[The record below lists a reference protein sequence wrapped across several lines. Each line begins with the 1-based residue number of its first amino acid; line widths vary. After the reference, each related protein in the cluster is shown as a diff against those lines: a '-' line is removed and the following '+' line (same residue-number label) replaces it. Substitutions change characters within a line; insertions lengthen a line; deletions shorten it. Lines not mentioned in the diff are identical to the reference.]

1 MTVRPRLRRTLLACV
16 LSNVVMGAIGLTAL
30 GQSPTTNLASNC
42 APSSTC
48 QVDQSAQNLDTSTT
62 VAPPITT
69 IASAAPAADANTTS
83 STARARTRPST
94 STAAVAVD
102 DVTGIASSTAPQT
115 PARVAP
121 ATGTYSVTFKGSAS
135 VDGKAQSVPSS
146 GATTFTK
153 SGSNVVQ
160 MSPDAPGDVVL
171 VQHYGANESSLV
183 SIEMTANKTT
193 KTFVPSS
200 PVSYLQYNS
209 PAGTS
214 WTWDATSTDGKT
226 KVRATASVGGTA
238 DVVVNGEIVSLVQQT
253 TTLTMSGDINGTAK
267 LITWASPTH
276 RLPVIQRQVINATAK
291 VSWSSVKLVSD
302 VTTTFSRLSPN

>member
-1 MTVRPRLRRTLLACV
+1 MTVRPGLRRTLLACV
-16 LSNVVMGAIGLTAL
+16 LSNVVMGAVGLTAL
-30 GQSPTTNLASNC
+30 GQSPTTHLASNC
-42 APSSTC
+42 APASTC
-48 QVDQSAQNLDTSTT
+48 HVDKRAQNADTSTT
-62 VAPPITT
+62 ATPSTT
-69 IASAAPAADANTTS
+69 LASAAPAAGANTTS
-83 STARARTRPST
+83 STARVRTRPST

-121 ATGTYSVTFKGSAS
+121 TTGTYPVTFKGTAS

-146 GATTFTK
+146 GSITFTK
-153 SGSNVVQ
+153 SGGNVVQ
-160 MSPDAPGDVVL
+160 ESPDAPGDVVL
-171 VQHYGANESSLV
+171 VQRYSANESSLV

-193 KTFVPSS
+193 KTFVPAS

-209 PAGTS
+209 PAGTGWS
-214 WTWDATSTDGKT
+214 WEATSTDGKT
-226 KVRATASVGGTA
+226 KVQATASVGA
-238 DVVVNGEIVSLVQQT
+238 MASVVINGETVSLVQQT

-267 LITWASPTH
+267 LITWASPAH

-302 VTTTFSRLSPN
+302 VTTTFSRLTPN